1 MSAASKTKQREKS
14 REKRRG
20 GGVHVR
26 PRGPREET
34 QRRQGVQPEAQ
45 QKHWPYRKYDRSGP
59 GLPASMQTEEAD
71 GEDEEDDG
79 VESQRPQTTVLA
91 AGRGGSSA
99 LVGNEGKSRRPGRG
113 AVEGFSRWLGVV
125 EGDRSDMDSSR
136 HLVNSRQRGC
146 FFLWPWSFWPAAS
159 WARKTLKQQQQQQQQ
174 RTRDSPTVS
183 QSYGAYWQ
191 SLEFLLTGEPGAV
204 RSASHRLFRAS
215 CLPVCPWSS
224 ILSLARVAW
233 LLRSGSGVTV
243 AR

>member
-1 MSAASKTKQREKS
+1 MTSE
-14 REKRRG
+14 
-20 GGVHVR
+20 
-26 PRGPREET
+26 
-34 QRRQGVQPEAQ
+34 
-45 QKHWPYRKYDRSGP
+45 
-59 GLPASMQTEEAD
+59 TEEAD